1 MPIYLCERA
10 SLTKI
15 AIDVKSGGTGT
26 YNLEFGI
33 YSRQSQQNYPET
45 RLATNTGIF
54 TGTGVKSMIFSL
66 DLEAGMYFLAII
78 VTSADTLNLARPEFG
93 ECISIGFQ
101 DQDTPDEM
109 RALMGFIGV
118 DTSLPATADDDLLGL
133 TTTAPP
139 AVFGKFE
146 FNPN

>member
-1 MPIYLCERA
+1 
-10 SLTKI
+10 
-15 AIDVKSGGTGT
+15 
-26 YNLEFGI
+26 
-33 YSRQSQQNYPET
+33 
-45 RLATNTGIF
+45 
-54 TGTGVKSMIFSL
+54 MIFAL

-133 TTTAPP
+133 TNVAPP